1 MLYSFCAF
9 GWFMLNLQVAMKRGF
24 VGLLILWCFIA
35 WGKPVLQTVESA
47 QILSPQS
54 GEAVQGIV
62 PITVNTDIAGVTRSE
77 IFFGYMDDTSDTW
90 FWLVESSQPIANGT
104 IFNWDTT
111 VIPDGNYRL
120 RLRVF
125 TTSGSYTDYAV
136 ESVRVRN
143 YSIIET
149 STPVTDSTPA
159 DPVVTQTI
167 TMPAPVPTTVPA
179 TATVFPANPAIV
191 TREDL
196 VRNVKSGALYAML
209 TLLAVAIFLTARA
222 ASRRR

>member
-24 VGLLILWCFIA
+24 VGFLILWYFIA
-35 WGKPVLQTVESA
+35 WGKPVLQTADSA
-47 QILSPQS
+47 QILSPQA
-54 GEAVQGIV
+54 GEAVQGVV

-90 FWLVESSQPIANGT
+90 FWLAESSQPVANGI

-120 RLRVF
+120 RLSVY
-125 TTSGSYTDYAV
+125 TSSGTNTDYTV

-143 YSIIET
+143 YSIMET
-149 STPVTDSTPA
+149 STPVTDSMPV

-167 TMPAPVPTTVPA
+167 TMLAPVPTAVPA
-179 TATVFPANPAIV
+179 TATPFPANPAIV

-196 VRNVKSGALYAML
+196 VHNVKSGALYAVL